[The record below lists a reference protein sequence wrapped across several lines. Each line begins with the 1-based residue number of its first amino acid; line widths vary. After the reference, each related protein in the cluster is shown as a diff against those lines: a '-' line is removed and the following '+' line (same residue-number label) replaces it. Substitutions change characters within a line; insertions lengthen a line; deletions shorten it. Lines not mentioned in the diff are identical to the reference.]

1 MAGCCAL
8 RDGWNGRSPTDMT
21 FDGATCLAPH
31 APRLVLKRE
40 RLMNFALSDEHLA
53 IQEMAMNF
61 AKERLAPHAG
71 AWDENSHF
79 PIDVIRETAALGMAT
94 IYVPSD
100 IGGSGLSRLD
110 GAIIMEALAYGCPSI
125 SAYISIHNMVAWM
138 VGKYGTKTQIDA
150 WMPKLASMDWLASY
164 CLTEPGAG
172 SDAAALKT
180 SAKKDGTDYILNGTK
195 QFISGAGAT
204 DFYFVF
210 ARTGGGGA
218 DGVSAFVIMKD
229 TPGLSFGSNER
240 KMGWNAQPTRQ
251 VIMENCRVPAANLVG
266 GVEGKGF
273 RFAMSG
279 LDGGRINIGACSLGP
294 AAFAIDKARNY
305 MFERKAFGKNL
316 ADFQALQFKLADM
329 ATNLEA
335 ARLMIYRAADA
346 LDRAD
351 PQASMYSAMGKRYA
365 TDLGFDIVNEALQ
378 IHGGYGY
385 LRDYGLEKLV
395 RDLRVHQI
403 LEGTNEIMRVVISRK
418 LLGGNRA

>member
-1 MAGCCAL
+1 
-8 RDGWNGRSPTDMT
+8 
-21 FDGATCLAPH
+21 
-31 APRLVLKRE
+31 
-40 RLMNFALSDEHLA
+40 MNFTLTEEQAA
-53 IQEMAMNF
+53 IQETALNF
-61 AKERLAPHAG
+61 AKERLAPKALE
-71 AWDENSHF
+71 WDEKQHF

-94 IYVPSD
+94 IYVPAEK
-100 IGGSGLSRLD
+100 GGSGLSRLD
-110 GAIIMEALAYGCPSI
+110 GALIMEALAYGCPAI

-138 VGKYGTKTQIDA
+138 VGKYGTEAQIKA

-172 SDAAALKT
+172 SEAAAMT
-180 SAKKDGTDYILNGTK
+180 TTARKDGDSYVLNGTK
-195 QFISGAGAT
+195 QFISGAGDT

-210 ARTGGGGA
+210 ARTGGEGTSGI
-218 DGVSAFVIMKD
+218 SAFVIMKG
-229 TPGLSFGSNER
+229 TPGLTFGANEK

-251 VIMENCRVPAANLVG
+251 VIMENCRVAAAHLVG
-266 GVEGKGF
+266 GVEGQGF
-273 RFAMSG
+273 KFAMSG

-294 AAFAIDKARNY
+294 AAFALDKARDY

-316 ADFQALQFKLADM
+316 ADFQVLQFKIADM

-351 PQASMYSAMGKRYA
+351 PQASMYSAMGKRMA
-365 TDLGFDIVNEALQ
+365 TDLGFEIVNEALQ

-385 LRDYGLEKLV
+385 LKDYGMEKLV

-418 LLGGNRA
+418 VLGGNRG